1 MNLIFRGRLFCY
13 AFFRKRGDFVSI
25 EEYIKVNDKFS
36 RMPFATVYAVIV
48 EQIED
53 GCIDSSSFEWAGD
66 SGVAVCKLE
75 PARKKCRGLHCKG
88 YCHCNGQCVG

>member
-25 EEYIKVNDKFS
+25 EEYIKQNDKFS
-36 RMPFATVYAVIV
+36 RMPFATVYAVI
-48 EQIED
+48 IELIAD
-53 GCIDSSSFEWAGD
+53 GYIDSSAFEWAGD

-75 PARKKCRGLHCKG
+75 PARKKCRGLHCQG
-88 YCHCNGQCVG
+88 DCHCHWQCVG